1 LAADRSRLA
10 LAACL
15 LLACAGAE
23 SPPTG
28 NVLILLADDLG
39 TNKVGA
45 YREELQLP
53 STPNIDALAARGVL
67 FRNAYAAP
75 LCSPSRAAL
84 LTGRYPRRYGFGSI
98 VHASRDDF
106 ELPLEEQTLPEVVA
120 GSPAGYATSAVG
132 KWHLASRA
140 GPSGLRHP
148 LLSGFGWYAGSFG
161 NLRSATPGS
170 GKGRGYLFWEK
181 DDNGRVF
188 MTRRYATTD
197 TVDDALARIE
207 AMPEPWL
214 LYVAFNAA
222 HSPWDEPPVALHPV
236 PVLETP
242 ADRFDAV
249 AEALDREIG
258 RLLEG
263 LGPERLARTTV
274 IFAADNGTPVAAQ
287 RLGEASRQHKGTLF
301 EGGIHVP
308 LIVAGPPVARPG
320 SECGALVHLVDVF
333 PTVVE
338 LVGLDPGALSDVAGR
353 PLRLDGRSLLPQ
365 LADPSLPSPRA
376 FVFQDRFRPN
386 GPGPYEI
393 EERMLR
399 DVRYKLME
407 TPGRP
412 TRFYDLAG
420 RREEGENLMGALSPE
435 QQRAYERLHR
445 AMAEIVAELDS
456 DLARAG

>member
-10 LAACL
+10 LIACL
-15 LLACAGAE
+15 LFACAGAE
-23 SPPTG
+23 SAPPG

-39 TNKVGA
+39 TDKVGA
-45 YREELQLP
+45 YQEQPRP
-53 STPNIDALAARGVL
+53 APTPNIDALAARGVL
-67 FRNAYAAP
+67 FRHAYAAP
-75 LCSPSRAAL
+75 MCSPTRGAL
-84 LTGRYPRRYGFGSI
+84 LTGRYPRRYGLGSI
-98 VHASRDDF
+98 VHASRDHF
-106 ELPLEEQTLPEVVA
+106 ELPLEERTLPEVVA
-120 GSPAGYATSAVG
+120 ESPAAYATSAVG
-132 KWHLASRA
+132 KWHLAGRR

-161 NLRSATPGS
+161 NLRSATPGT
-170 GKGRGYLFWEK
+170 GRGRGYFLWEK
-181 DDNGRVF
+181 NDNGTLSV
-188 MTRRYATTD
+188 TRRYVTTE

-222 HSPWDEPPVALHPV
+222 HSPWDEPPDSLHSVRP
-236 PVLETP
+236 LATP

-258 RLLEG
+258 RLLQG
-263 LGPERLARTTV
+263 LGPARLARTTV
-274 IFAADNGTPVAAQ
+274 IFAADNGTPVAGKRSGKAAQ
-287 RLGEASRQHKGTLF
+287 QHKGTLL
-301 EGGIHVP
+301 EGGIRVP
-308 LIVAGPPVARPG
+308 LIVAGPPVAHPG
-320 SECGALVHLVDVF
+320 SESDALVHLVDLF

-338 LVGLDPGALSDVAGR
+338 LVGLDPDALVDAAGR

-399 DVRYKLME
+399 DARYKLVE
-407 TPGRP
+407 ASGRP
-412 TRFYDLAG
+412 DRFYDLAG
-420 RREEGENLMGALSPE
+420 RREEGRNLMGALSPE
-435 QQRAYERLHR
+435 QERAYQRLHR
-445 AMAEIVAELDS
+445 AMAEIVTELDG
-456 DLARAG
+456 DPARG